1 MNLREIANSAIQ
13 VINPDQ
19 TITWKRSTGWQI
31 VNYQQVPTYEE
42 IECLGNVQAL
52 SDEQLRHA
60 NDMNL
65 SGVMRSVYLSQNA
78 MGVSFRQIRGGDI
91 LTFREFKDVE
101 PTKWKVVHSAETWD
115 NWCHVICVQQ

>member
-91 LTFREFKDVE
+91 LTFREFEDVE
-101 PTKWKVVHSAETWD
+101 PTEWKVVNSAETWD

>member
-1 MNLREIANSAIQ
+1 MNLRNIANKHIQ
-13 VINPDQ
+13 CINPDQ
-19 TITWKRSTGWQI
+19 SITWKRSTGWKI
-31 VNYQQVPTYEE
+31 VDFVQVPSYEE

-52 SDEQLRHA
+52 SDAQLKHA

-91 LTFREFKDVE
+91 LSFREFEDVD
-101 PTKWKVVHSAETWD
+101 PTEWKVVHSAETWD

>member
-91 LTFREFKDVE
+91 LTFREFEDVE
-101 PTKWKVVHSAETWD
+101 PTKWKVVHSAENWD

>member
-65 SGVMRSVYLSQNA
+65 SGVMRSVYLSKNA

-91 LTFREFKDVE
+91 LTFREFEDVE
-101 PTKWKVVHSAETWD
+101 PTEWKVVNSAETWD

>member
-91 LTFREFKDVE
+91 LTFREFEDVE

-115 NWCHVICVQQ
+115 SWCHVICVQQ

>member
-65 SGVMRSVYLSQNA
+65 
-78 MGVSFRQIRGGDI
+78 
-91 LTFREFKDVE
+91 
-101 PTKWKVVHSAETWD
+101 
-115 NWCHVICVQQ
+115 

>member
-19 TITWKRSTGWQI
+19 SITWKRSTGWQI

-91 LTFREFKDVE
+91 LTFREFEDVE

>member
-91 LTFREFKDVE
+91 LTFREFQDIE
-101 PTKWKVVHSAETWD
+101 PTEWKVAHSAETWD